1 MSTQIPKL
9 YTVQKLKPLLARFQ
23 KRKKKVVFTNGCFD
37 ILHAGH
43 ARYLNQ
49 AKKCGDI
56 LVVALNSDIS
66 VRKIKGSLRPIVP
79 LKERAEI
86 MGSLKTVDFVT
97 FFHEDTPYKT
107 IAALKPD
114 ILVKGG
120 DWSKDKIVGA
130 DLVLKNG
137 GEVKT
142 IRYVPGKSTTN
153 IIDAIL
159 KKYEGKQ

>member
-1 MSTQIPKL
+1 MSTAIPKF
-9 YTVQKLKPLLARFQ
+9 YTVQKLKPLL
-23 KRKKKVVFTNGCFD
+23 KKKKKVVFTNGCFD

-43 ARYLNQ
+43 VRYLNA

-56 LVVALNSDIS
+56 LVVALNSDRS
-66 VRKIKGSLRPIVP
+66 VRKIKGHLRPIVP

-86 MGSLKTVDFVT
+86 VGSLKMVDFVT

-107 IAALKPD
+107 IAALKPN

-120 DWSKDKIVGA
+120 DWTKDKIVGA

-137 GEVKT
+137 GKVKALP
-142 IRYVPGKSTTN
+142 YVPGKSTTN
-153 IIDAIL
+153 IIDSIL
-159 KKYEGKQ
+159 KKYRT

>member
-1 MSTQIPKL
+1 MSTIILKL
-9 YTVQKLKPLLARFQ
+9 YPVKNLKPLLAKLQ
-23 KRKKKVVFTNGCFD
+23 RKKKKIVFTNGCFD

-43 ARYLNQ
+43 VRYLAA

-66 VRKIKGSLRPIVP
+66 VKKIKGSLRPIVP
-79 LKERAEI
+79 LKERAQI
-86 MGSLKTVDFVT
+86 MGSLKAIDFIT

-114 ILVKGG
+114 VLVKGG
-120 DWSKDKIVGA
+120 DWAQDKIIGS

-137 GEVKT
+137 GRVKT
-142 IRYVPGKSTTN
+142 IHYVQGKSTTN
-153 IIDAIL
+153 IIDTIL
-159 KKYEGKQ
+159 KKYRS

>member
-1 MSTQIPKL
+1 MSIRIPKL
-9 YTVQKLKPLLARFQ
+9 YTVQKLKPLLGRLHR
-23 KRKKKVVFTNGCFD
+23 RKKKIVFTNGCFD

-43 ARYLNQ
+43 VRYLNQ
-49 AKKCGDI
+49 AKKYGDI

-66 VRKIKGSLRPIVP
+66 VQKIKGSLRPLVP

-86 MGSLKTVDFVT
+86 MGSLKAVDFVT

-107 IAALKPD
+107 IATLKPD

-120 DWSKDKIVGA
+120 DWTKDKMIGA

-137 GEVKT
+137 GQVKT
-142 IRYVPGKSTTN
+142 IHYVPGKSTTN
-153 IIDAIL
+153 IIETIL
-159 KKYEGKQ
+159 RKYRP

>member
-1 MSTQIPKL
+1 MPKL
-9 YTVQKLKPLLARFQ
+9 YAVQKLRLLLARLQ
-23 KRKKKVVFTNGCFD
+23 GKKKKVVFTNGCFD

-43 ARYLNQ
+43 VRYLNK
-49 AKKCGDI
+49 AKKYGDV
-56 LVVALNSDIS
+56 LVVALNSDSS
-66 VRKIKGSLRPIVP
+66 VKKIKGSLRPIVP

-86 MGSLKTVDFVT
+86 MGALKAVDFVT

-120 DWSKDKIVGA
+120 DWTKDKIIGS

-137 GEVKT
+137 GKVKT
-142 IRYVPGKSTTN
+142 IHYVQGKSTTN
-153 IIDAIL
+153 IIDSIL
-159 KKYEGKQ
+159 KKYR